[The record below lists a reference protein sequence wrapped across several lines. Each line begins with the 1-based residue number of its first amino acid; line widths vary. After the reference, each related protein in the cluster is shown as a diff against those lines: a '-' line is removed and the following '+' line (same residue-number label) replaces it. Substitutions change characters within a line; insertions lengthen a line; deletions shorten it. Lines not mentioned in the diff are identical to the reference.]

1 MKSVLGISVAALI
14 AGSTA
19 AFAEGLNFSNM
30 YAGLALGSATSSVES
45 GGFNIE
51 GGFKN
56 ENCETAG
63 ICSNKDSRTTGSL
76 TFGLSEVARLSER
89 NTVRVEFELTK
100 YNDAD
105 FVTGSFPGG
114 PNPEFFY
121 DLAIENQ
128 KAAFLNAYVDFQ
140 ATDQITL
147 FGGLGFGTTQY
158 EVSVDDGVVNGS
170 KDVRNSAYNVGVGV
184 SYAVNQRFELYS
196 QARYVDFG
204 KADVD
209 IENFFGGDAGNYT
222 LILKG
227 TEFRTGLRINF

>member
-1 MKSVLGISVAALI
+1 MKTVLGMSVAALI
-14 AGSTA
+14 AGSTG

-30 YAGLALGSATSSVES
+30 YAGLALGSATNSVES
-45 GGFNIE
+45 GGFNNA
-51 GGFKN
+51 GGFEN

-63 ICSNKDSRTTGSL
+63 ICSNKDSRATGSL

-89 NTVRVEFELTK
+89 NTVRVELELTK

-114 PNPEFFY
+114 PTPEFFY
-121 DLAIENQ
+121 DLAIEGQ
-128 KAAFLNAYVDFQ
+128 TAAFVNAYVDFQ

-184 SYAVNQRFELYS
+184 SYAVNPRFELYS
-196 QARYVDFG
+196 QVRHVNFG
-204 KADVD
+204 KADV
-209 IENFFGGDAGNYT
+209 ELTNGDGNYT
-222 LILKG
+222 LDLKG
-227 TEFRTGLRINF
+227 NEFRTGLRINF

>member
-1 MKSVLGISVAALI
+1 MKNILGASFAALI

-19 AFAEGLNFSNM
+19 ASAEGLSFSNM
-30 YAGLALGSATSSVES
+30 YAGLSLGTATNSVES
-45 GGFNIE
+45 GGFNNAGDFE
-51 GGFKN
+51 N

-89 NTVRVEFELTK
+89 NTVRVELELTK
-100 YNDAD
+100 YHDGD

-121 DLAIENQ
+121 DVEVENQ
-128 KAAFLNAYVDFQ
+128 KAAFVNAYVDFQ
-140 ATDQITL
+140 ASDQITL
-147 FGGLGFGTTQY
+147 FGGLGFGTTQF

-184 SYAVNQRFELYS
+184 SYAVNPRFELYS

-209 IENFFGGDAGNYT
+209 FTDGDGNYT

-227 TEFRTGLRINF
+227 TEFRTGLRVNF

>member
-1 MKSVLGISVAALI
+1 MKKILGASFAALV

-19 AFAEGLNFSNM
+19 ASAEGLSFSNM
-30 YAGLALGSATSSVES
+30 YAGLSLGTATNSVES
-45 GGFNIE
+45 GGFNTYGPHE
-51 GGFKN
+51 N
-56 ENCETAG
+56 QNCETAG
-63 ICSNKDSRTTGSL
+63 VCSNKDSRASGSL
-76 TFGLSEVARLSER
+76 TFGLSEVARLSQR
-89 NTVRVEFELTK
+89 NTVRVELELTK

-105 FVTGSFPGG
+105 FVTGSYPGG

-128 KAAFLNAYVDFQ
+128 KAAFVNAYVDFQ
-140 ATDQITL
+140 ASDQITL
-147 FGGLGFGTTQY
+147 FGGLGIGMTQFKA
-158 EVSVDDGVVNGS
+158 SVDDSVVSGS

-184 SYAVNQRFELYS
+184 SYAVNPRFELYS

-209 IENFFGGDAGNYT
+209 IDNGFTGVGNYT

-227 TEFRTGLRINF
+227 TEFRTGLRVNF